1 MENTDIYESL
11 VELIQSGDF
20 VSIVLKL
27 TDFYQYFGMVFDLHK
42 RILSIVFVILDFD
55 EVSGFVDDCVVFLI
69 LKNVLL
75 KTENSFIDELDKSSG
90 DVNVENIFGIVVLM
104 L

>member
-1 MENTDIYESL
+1 
-11 VELIQSGDF
+11 
-20 VSIVLKL
+20 
-27 TDFYQYFGMVFDLHK
+27 MVFDLHK